1 MTATQATAI
10 KPESLRVL
18 LFEDNALD
26 AALIKK
32 FLQTAGVRQA
42 NIHLTDTIPSALQLL
57 TRDSV
62 DVCLVDYYLRPHTGL
77 DLMDEARRFDVDVPF
92 IMLTSM
98 DDRSIDDGALARRAY
113 GFLVK
118 GDLTVEG
125 LERTIRYAMKR
136 HVRERALVQAA
147 AFDDMT
153 GLPNRATFLERL
165 AQDIDDHRPKGGMLS
180 LLLIN
185 MHATRFLNEA
195 YGPAVGDDVLKTLAE
210 RLRAHRRSSDYIG
223 RLGGDTFGVILSDV
237 VLQHHAQIYAKKLM
251 GVVAQP
257 AETRDGVHDIV
268 VACGLASHT
277 TKTDGVA
284 TADIVTG
291 LLRRATEAM
300 TEAKKNTR
308 NKAIS
313 ELIAAKLH

>member
-98 DDRSIDDGALARRAY
+98 DDRSIDDGALARGAY
-113 GFLVK
+113 EVTVPRYIGFAYLVRLLLPSTFRRQTARLRLPALP
-118 GDLTVEG
+118 DLT
-125 LERTIRYAMKR
+125 T
-136 HVRERALVQAA
+136 
-147 AFDDMT
+147 
-153 GLPNRATFLERL
+153 
-165 AQDIDDHRPKGGMLS
+165 
-180 LLLIN
+180 
-185 MHATRFLNEA
+185 
-195 YGPAVGDDVLKTLAE
+195 
-210 RLRAHRRSSDYIG
+210 
-223 RLGGDTFGVILSDV
+223 
-237 VLQHHAQIYAKKLM
+237 
-251 GVVAQP
+251 
-257 AETRDGVHDIV
+257 
-268 VACGLASHT
+268 
-277 TKTDGVA
+277 
-284 TADIVTG
+284 
-291 LLRRATEAM
+291 
-300 TEAKKNTR
+300 
-308 NKAIS
+308 
-313 ELIAAKLH
+313 